1 MLSVSINAGKLL
13 PYQDYLLYKPSG
25 CGKTKEYFQQL
36 SETSSVNEGFEEQT
50 QDNDS
55 KTAVESD
62 ESDVLLIDD
71 DVSAIFVDS
80 AEYAGELASQH
91 VPETV
96 SEVQP
101 VVDVISNLSADF
113 ASTVATK
120 DSVLG
125 SVAANDTVLSSA
137 GEVPSVSS
145 SHADNDDEQ
154 QMSAENR
161 KRVSEFFTHSRLH
174 HISTWGA
181 EYKAY
186 VTQLQGQVGR
196 CYSINKYS
204 LFSYDV

>member
-71 DVSAIFVDS
+71 DVSAIFADS

-101 VVDVISNLSADF
+101 VVDVISNLSDDP
-113 ASTVATK
+113 AST
-120 DSVLG
+120 
-125 SVAANDTVLSSA
+125 VAANDTVLSSA
-137 GEVPSVSS
+137 GEVPFVFTSS

-161 KRVSEFFTHSRLH
+161 KRVSEFFTHSHLH

-196 CYSINKYS
+196 CCSINKYS
-204 LFSYDV
+204 LSSYDV